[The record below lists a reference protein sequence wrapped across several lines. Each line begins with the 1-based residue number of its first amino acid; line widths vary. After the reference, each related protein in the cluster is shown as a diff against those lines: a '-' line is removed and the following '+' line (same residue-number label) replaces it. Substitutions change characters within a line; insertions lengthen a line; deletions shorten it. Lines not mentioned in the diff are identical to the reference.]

1 MNRTWVGVAVA
12 LLLFVC
18 SDSGLPGH
26 TSPEPFTDFETLSVD
41 NRGCIFDCP
50 VFEVRIFSDG
60 RVRHSGP
67 IFAQTGGP
75 EEFHIGRA
83 SLVRIANA
91 LREAHID
98 DMRDRYVD
106 EADGCAS
113 VMTDQSTL
121 VLHVNRGRGKRNK
134 SVQVYTGCFG
144 GSVPAE
150 RINALLEAIDHVT
163 GTGTVVERRI
173 QARPRGH

>member
-1 MNRTWVGVAVA
+1 MNRTWVGVATA

-18 SDSGLPGH
+18 SDSGPPGYA
-26 TSPEPFTDFETLSVD
+26 SPEPFTDFDSLAVD

-60 RVRHSGP
+60 RVRHSGQ
-67 IFAQTGGP
+67 IFEQTGGP
-75 EEFHIGRA
+75 AEFRIGPG
-83 SLVRIANA
+83 SLVQIANA
-91 LREAHID
+91 LRDAHID
-98 DMRDRYVD
+98 EMRDRYVN

-121 VLHVNRGRGKRNK
+121 VLHVNRERGKRNK
-134 SVQVYTGCFG
+134 SVEVYTGCFG

-150 RINALLEAIDHVT
+150 RINALIAAIDHVT
-163 GTGTVVERRI
+163 GTGALVERRM
-173 QARPRGH
+173 QASRRGH